1 MNVEKKPTL
10 WGRIR
15 QFWGRLEVKDRILLA
30 MMAILMLQS
39 GVTLLHIVP
48 DMASNDSVD
57 IVVRT
62 TTASIFGYFLG
73 ATFLKNKED
82 APSQQE
88 LRRQHQQLILVGTL
102 GMTSLTLF
110 LLGRNLA
117 FVTDS
122 DYSTMAQL
130 RDFVSGS
137 VGMLIGYSPNQ

>member
-1 MNVEKKPTL
+1 MNTEKKL
-10 WGRIR
+10 NFWQKIR
-15 QFWGRLEVKDRILLA
+15 QFWKKLEVKDRILLV
-30 MMAILMLQS
+30 MMAVLMIQT
-39 GVTLLHIVP
+39 GITLLHIVP
-48 DMASNDSVD
+48 GLEGNDSVD

-73 ATFLKNKED
+73 STFLKNKEEE
-82 APSQQE
+82 PSQQE
-88 LRRQHQQLILVGTL
+88 LRRQHQQLVLVGAL

-122 DYSTMAQL
+122 DYATMAQL